1 MKYALNHPWK
11 FEWPVLAFM
20 VGGWQ
25 VFVAF
30 WIEAINYI
38 LVVGGRTHME
48 VILGFVALMFITN
61 FGDFFFA
68 PLAEAEYKRLIA
80 GFNDKYT
87 NFLRI

>member
-1 MKYALNHPWK
+1 MKYAMNHPWK
-11 FEWPVLAFM
+11 FEWPVLAYM
-20 VGGWQ
+20 IGGSQ

-61 FGDFFFA
+61 FGDIFF
-68 PLAEAEYKRLIA
+68 
-80 GFNDKYT
+80 
-87 NFLRI
+87 

>member
-1 MKYALNHPWK
+1 
-11 FEWPVLAFM
+11 M
-20 VGGWQ
+20 VGGSQ

-61 FGDFFFA
+61 FGDFFF
-68 PLAEAEYKRLIA
+68 
-80 GFNDKYT
+80 
-87 NFLRI
+87 